1 MLTLKAVEGSNKTFE
16 LLNEASRVDTPERR
30 PLTVIETNSEGDR
43 RNVRLIYRPSRD
55 WMKRDGRNGLG
66 LKILSH
72 LQIAGHWAVTIGPYT
87 YDVSQ
92 DNGAVMFNVGQW
104 CMDCPNEFY
113 RVKSKPLGT
122 TKKTVMEILAIGMF
136 LSQVGSRCI

>member
-30 PLTVIETNSEGDR
+30 PLTVVEKNAEGHHR
-43 RNVRLIYRPSRD
+43 KVSLIYRPLRD
-55 WMKRDGRNGLG
+55 WMKKDGRRGFG

-72 LQIAGHWAVTIGPYT
+72 LQIAGHWAITIGSYT
-87 YDVSQ
+87 YDVYQ

-104 CMDCPNEFY
+104 CTDCPNESY
-113 RVKSKPLGT
+113 RVKSKPLDI
-122 TKKTVMEILAIGMF
+122 TKKTDMEILAIGMF
-136 LSQVGSRCI
+136 LSQVSPRYI